1 MRVRRIGTLA
11 VALALLAT
19 GAVAPGE
26 SAPGPQL
33 VLGPR
38 LDAGRLPK
46 LPDTGLAVQVGD
58 SVVLVR
64 LDGFVIGRLDG
75 YAIDRSRSQAAPG
88 PLVLVDRS
96 ARRLLLEPRRHRVAP
111 MASGVRVPLA
121 YGAQLVQRR
130 AGEGWQV
137 VRRGIVVLRIPRGG
151 VPVVSAARDVV
162 TSQALAAARGD
173 RRKAVDL
180 RTGRLRTLPR
190 GCVVGARA
198 GERWFLLC
206 LKPEPAVPSSAYLP
220 RVVAQLGPHGWRGL
234 LGPPFAAT
242 GAAPPTGYY
251 RTISVSP
258 DGTRLLAQWAGECD
272 RPTALLLDSDGTH
285 AATVGTGASE
295 ALGFLPG
302 GDPLVAFSAQACAA
316 PGPAPG
322 VYRVHGERRSLVYLL
337 TRRVSAVA
345 LWRSLS

>member
-1 MRVRRIGTLA
+1 MRVLRIGTLL
-11 VALALLAT
+11 ALALLA
-19 GAVAPGE
+19 GVVAPGE
-26 SAPGPQL
+26 TAPGPHL

-75 YAIDRSRSQAAPG
+75 YALDGSRSQAAPG

-96 ARRLLLEPRRHRVAP
+96 ARRLLLEPKRHRLAA
-111 MASGVRVPLA
+111 MAAGVRVPLA

-151 VPVVSAARDVV
+151 VPVVSAGRDVV
-162 TSQALAAARGD
+162 TSQALAEARSD
-173 RRKAVDL
+173 RRTAVDL
-180 RTGRLRTLPR
+180 RTGKVRTLPK
-190 GCVVGARA
+190 GCVVGARQGA
-198 GERWFLLC
+198 RWFLLC
-206 LKPEPAVPSSAYLP
+206 LKAEPAVPSSAYLP

-234 LGPPFAAT
+234 LGPPFA
-242 GAAPPTGYY
+242 GAGAGPATGYY
-251 RTISVSP
+251 RTLAVSP
-258 DGTRLLAQWAGECD
+258 DGTRLLAQWSGECG
-272 RPTALLLDSDGTH
+272 RPTAVMAGTDGTH
-285 AATVGTGASE
+285 AGAVGKGASE

-302 GDPLVAFSAQACAA
+302 GAALVAFSAQACAA

-322 VYRVHGERRSLVYLL
+322 IYRVDGKRRTQVYPL